1 MMNVNFLNPFIES
14 VFEVLST
21 EIGAT
26 GERGKL
32 ELHRDG
38 HTTEEITV
46 LISLVG
52 QISGIVLIGFS
63 KKTALTI
70 VSTILDQSFSEFDE
84 LAQSGIGELGNV
96 IVGHAATRLSQ
107 AGFHAE
113 LSPPTL
119 IQGGGTLISTLDFK
133 RVVVP
138 IKTSVGTI
146 RLDLAL
152 RTAED

>member
-1 MMNVNFLNPFIES
+1 MMSVDFLNPFIES
-14 VFEVLST
+14 VFQVIDT

-32 ELHRDG
+32 ELHRDC

-46 LISLVG
+46 LISLIGEIRGVVLVG
-52 QISGIVLIGFS
+52 ISEP
-63 KKTALTI
+63 TALTI
-70 VSTILDQSFSEFDE
+70 VSTILDQPFSEFDE

-96 IVGHAATRLSQ
+96 IVGLAATRLSE
-107 AGFHAE
+107 AGYHAE
-113 LSPPTL
+113 LSPPTI
-119 IQGGGTLISTLDFK
+119 IQGRGTLISTLDFN

-138 IKTSVGTI
+138 IKTSVGNI

-152 RTAED
+152 QITQN